1 MYKLLIKKIMHD
13 YALAEE
19 EEKRRCENVVTFWAK
34 EGDKYIRLIKEIEKE
49 DEDNL
54 SFDNVFL
61 SLGYWFRF
69 KLLCDGKE
77 PTIENVIVDG
87 FDLYRLKLFIMEIN
101 SLPDD

>member
-13 YALAEE
+13 YALSEE
-19 EEKRRCENVVTFWAK
+19 EEKRRCENVVAFWAK
-34 EGDKYIRLIKEIEKE
+34 ESEKYTQNVNKLNSGGDI
-49 DEDNL
+49 
-54 SFDNVFL
+54 SFDDCLTNF
-61 SLGYWFRF
+61 GYWFRF
-69 KLLCDGKE
+69 KLLCEGKE